1 MSLIAADLLAKNLRR
16 IRKARGMTREELAK
30 AADLGSATVARIEKG
45 EGTSLHACDDLA
57 RALGVTFNELFKAG
71 R

>member
-1 MSLIAADLLAKNLRR
+1 
-16 IRKARGMTREELAK
+16 MTREELAK